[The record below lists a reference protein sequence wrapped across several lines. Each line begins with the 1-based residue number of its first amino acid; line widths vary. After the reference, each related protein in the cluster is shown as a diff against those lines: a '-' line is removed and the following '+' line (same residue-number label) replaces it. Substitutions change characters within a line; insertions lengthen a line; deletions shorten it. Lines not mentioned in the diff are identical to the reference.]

1 MAYYAYNSN
10 VVAGGIRHVLG
21 ADDTVSIGLN
31 GYLGSSDAQALSA
44 SGVTTA
50 ARVLVQGTLVGATYA
65 CDFVHPVGVMAT
77 AQIVVA
83 AGGLIDGGDTGI
95 IYEGIGLALMNSGTV
110 TGARHALHLISDIG
124 EANRIHNSGL
134 MAGDDYNGAIYVRGI
149 GRVEIT
155 NTGTIATTGNVYAIS
170 LDIRA
175 GNDVY
180 AVIVNSGTITGRVL
194 LGIGADRFDN
204 REGTVSG
211 EVYLWDGP
219 DTFLPGLGEET
230 VSGGLGRDTLDF
242 RGEGAVVVALDGSL
256 EGTGRAAGDTYAE
269 FEEVLGSVRADVLVG
284 DGAANFLFGRGGA
297 DTLSGGA
304 GSDTLRGGIGGDRL
318 TGGQGNDAFGY
329 GTVFEGGDVIVD
341 FGRVTG
347 NDDRF
352 LISAL
357 LGGGLA
363 VGALPGTAFAAV
375 ADLGA
380 IAGDDRLIFRT
391 TDTTVWFDADG
402 AGGAA
407 AVLLADLQ
415 AGAVVTAA
423 DFTVY

>member
-10 VVAGGIRHVLG
+10 VVAGGIRHHLASG
-21 ADDTVSIGLN
+21 DTVNIGVN
-31 GYLGSSDAQALSA
+31 GYLGSSDWNALQGN
-44 SGVTTA
+44 GVFGV
-50 ARVLVQGTLVGATYA
+50 RVVVLGSL
-65 CDFVHPVGVMAT
+65 
-77 AQIVVA
+77 VA
-83 AGGLIDGGDTGI
+83 AQSALDFRNQMPNSLTTVVVGPSGQIDSGAFGGFQYFGD
-95 IYEGIGLALMNSGTV
+95 GLALSNAGVISG
-110 TGARHALHLISDIG
+110 GFSLIIQSTSG
-124 EANRIHNSGL
+124 MPNR
-134 MAGDDYNGAIYVRGI
+134 
-149 GRVEIT
+149 IT
-155 NTGTIATTGNVYAIS
+155 NTGTIGADPGQAALYIHGTGV
-170 LDIRA
+170 
-175 GNDVY
+175 VE
-180 AVIVNSGTITGRVL
+180 IVNTGHVGTNSNSFALATIDTDTVSISIVNRGL
-194 LGIGADRFDN
+194 IAGGLQLASGADRVDARGGEILGQILFD
-204 REGTVSG
+204 GG
-211 EVYLWDGP
+211 D

-269 FEEVLGSVRADVLVG
+269 FEEILGSVRADVLVG
-284 DGAANFLFGRGGA
+284 DGGANFLFGRGGA

-318 TGGQGNDAFGY
+318 TGGQGNDAFAY

-363 VGALPGTAFAAV
+363 VGALPGAAFAAV